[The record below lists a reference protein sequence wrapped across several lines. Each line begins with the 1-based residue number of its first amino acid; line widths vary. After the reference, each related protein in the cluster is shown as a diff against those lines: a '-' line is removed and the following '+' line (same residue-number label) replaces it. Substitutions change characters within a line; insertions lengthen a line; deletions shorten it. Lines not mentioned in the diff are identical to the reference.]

1 MDPPGNRVVAAR
13 AARGLLR
20 RDVVSSS
27 VMDATPQSSS
37 KDWSTCS
44 RDMRFPGYDA
54 RSHRGLI
61 RWELFLHRD
70 VRDVLITPQADTLR
84 VVYRGDPDLD
94 GWAQTLTGAGF
105 PKPCFDGGASGEIAD
120 SSDHAAA

>member
-1 MDPPGNRVVAAR
+1 
-13 AARGLLR
+13 
-20 RDVVSSS
+20 
-27 VMDATPQSSS
+27 MDATPQSSS
-37 KDWSTCS
+37 KDRSMCS

-54 RSHRGLI
+54 RSHRGVI

-84 VVYRGDPDLD
+84 VVYRGDSDLD

-105 PKPCFDGGASGEIAD
+105 PKPYFDGRASGEIAD
-120 SSDHAAA
+120 SSYHDAA